1 MPTSELLAKAVQ
13 YLAANCDGA
22 VQQDAKGF
30 NGPDSRFGKALAA
43 ISPEAWS
50 EGSQREAWEM
60 LSKYR
65 GQLASGGIDYD
76 AIPEPSKVKG
86 QKFVRAVDV
95 KAGKILV
102 FLPYGDSA
110 YPKGALNAMWN
121 RELRGWQVSVS
132 KYGSVLDWAKQNN
145 VPVTERAKALLE
157 SAPKPE
163 HPDYI
168 GKAVFRNGEIVMA
181 FDYNPSLVDAVRSI
195 PGRRWNGV
203 DKTWVVPKE
212 TVSIVRK
219 LASDYNIELSKGV
232 LELPEVEI
240 TTGPKISVQGR
251 DFAISFTYDAQ
262 LLSAVRQ
269 MPGSS
274 WSPALRTWVVPIESV
289 DEVLKFSKEFNA
301 AMSPEAVRLVDEAS
315 IVQEIIEASA
325 AKDAQITIKGFGS
338 ETLQLFP
345 FQRAGVAYALRAM
358 GWEHTS
364 EGVWERTKNTGE
376 GGVIVGDEMGLGK
389 TCQGLGILQA
399 TQSFPAVI
407 ICPASLKFNW
417 EREAHNWLGE
427 AGTVI
432 LEGTTKPNL
441 RLSLPRSVFLDEQVR
456 FQLFRKIQD
465 IKLTSDDPTVLSSLR
480 REARLLDERAN
491 ITATTKTGKPVHQ
504 TLVSVVN
511 DNSPSLAG
519 FGNASLAINDS
530 SDVSELGNIV
540 RQVQGATL
548 KSPISRLGVGEVVQS
563 LLESSDIVDVSGEVL
578 DDFVD
583 VVASFSSGDGV
594 GEFISAVSNAH
605 PIIIICNY
613 DILTH
618 WVERFTS
625 VKGIVLDESHYVKNG
640 AAQRSKAAI
649 KLSDKVVE
657 NGVRVCLSGTPIVN
671 QPLELMTQLRI
682 VHRLDDFGGASSFR
696 NVYGRAS
703 AKSLASLNRKLRS
716 MCYVRRRKA
725 DVLTELPPKRWSS
738 VVVEGDAA
746 VMKEYKKAEA
756 DIVKYLS
763 QLAMQFALE
772 SGASSEEARKEAWM
786 KALRARAAEQLVAIS
801 TLKQLAAKAKM
812 KVAKQ
817 WVEDFLANDKKL
829 VVFGWHRTVV
839 DDIAVNFANGVK
851 IQGGISSE
859 KRQEAV
865 DLFQNSDEQKVIA
878 CNIKAAGVGLTLTAA
893 SDVLFIEQG
902 WTPSDMEQGA
912 DRCHRIGQKDSVTAW
927 LMLTADTIDEDI
939 AALIQHKRSIVDR
952 AIDGTDEDEDEEGS
966 IVGDLLV
973 SLAERGLQQTS

>member
-325 AKDAQITIKGFGS
+325 AKDAQITIKEFGS

-407 ICPASLKFNW
+407 ICPASLKLNW
-417 EREAHNWLGE
+417 EREAHNWLPKDK
-427 AGTVI
+427 VVKV
-432 LEGTTKPNL
+432 LSGTTGNL
-441 RLSLPRSVFLDEQVR
+441 PD
-456 FQLFRKIQD
+456 
-465 IKLTSDDPTVLSSLR
+465 
-480 REARLLDERAN
+480 A
-491 ITATTKTGKPVHQ
+491 
-504 TLVSVVN
+504 
-511 DNSPSLAG
+511 
-519 FGNASLAINDS
+519 
-530 SDVSELGNIV
+530 DVYVI
-540 RQVQGATL
+540 
-548 KSPISRLGVGEVVQS
+548 
-563 LLESSDIVDVSGEVL
+563 
-578 DDFVD
+578 
-583 VVASFSSGDGV
+583 
-594 GEFISAVSNAH
+594 
-605 PIIIICNY
+605 NY

-973 SLAERGLQQTS
+973 SLAERGLQQAS

>member
-301 AMSPEAVRLVDEAS
+301 AMSPEAVRLDDEAR
-315 IVQEIIEASA
+315 IVQELIEASA
-325 AKDAQITIKGFGS
+325 AKDAQITIKEFGS

-407 ICPASLKFNW
+407 ICPASLKLNW
-417 EREAHNWLGE
+417 EREAHNWLPKDK
-427 AGTVI
+427 VVKV
-432 LEGTTKPNL
+432 LSGTTGNL
-441 RLSLPRSVFLDEQVR
+441 PD
-456 FQLFRKIQD
+456 
-465 IKLTSDDPTVLSSLR
+465 
-480 REARLLDERAN
+480 A
-491 ITATTKTGKPVHQ
+491 
-504 TLVSVVN
+504 
-511 DNSPSLAG
+511 
-519 FGNASLAINDS
+519 
-530 SDVSELGNIV
+530 DVYVI
-540 RQVQGATL
+540 
-548 KSPISRLGVGEVVQS
+548 
-563 LLESSDIVDVSGEVL
+563 
-578 DDFVD
+578 
-583 VVASFSSGDGV
+583 
-594 GEFISAVSNAH
+594 
-605 PIIIICNY
+605 NY

-973 SLAERGLQQTS
+973 SLAERGLQQAS

>member
-325 AKDAQITIKGFGS
+325 AKDAQITIKEFGS

-407 ICPASLKFNW
+407 ICPASLKLNW
-417 EREAHNWLGE
+417 EREAHNWLPKDK
-427 AGTVI
+427 VVKV
-432 LEGTTKPNL
+432 LSGTTGNL
-441 RLSLPRSVFLDEQVR
+441 PD
-456 FQLFRKIQD
+456 
-465 IKLTSDDPTVLSSLR
+465 
-480 REARLLDERAN
+480 A
-491 ITATTKTGKPVHQ
+491 
-504 TLVSVVN
+504 
-511 DNSPSLAG
+511 
-519 FGNASLAINDS
+519 
-530 SDVSELGNIV
+530 DVYVI
-540 RQVQGATL
+540 
-548 KSPISRLGVGEVVQS
+548 
-563 LLESSDIVDVSGEVL
+563 
-578 DDFVD
+578 
-583 VVASFSSGDGV
+583 
-594 GEFISAVSNAH
+594 
-605 PIIIICNY
+605 NY

-746 VMKEYKKAEA
+746 V
-756 DIVKYLS
+756 KYL
-763 QLAMQFALE
+763 
-772 SGASSEEARKEAWM
+772 
-786 KALRARAAEQLVAIS
+786 V
-801 TLKQLAAKAKM
+801 
-812 KVAKQ
+812 
-817 WVEDFLANDKKL
+817 
-829 VVFGWHRTVV
+829 
-839 DDIAVNFANGVK
+839 
-851 IQGGISSE
+851 
-859 KRQEAV
+859 
-865 DLFQNSDEQKVIA
+865 
-878 CNIKAAGVGLTLTAA
+878 LT
-893 SDVLFIEQG
+893 G
-902 WTPSDMEQGA
+902 
-912 DRCHRIGQKDSVTAW
+912 R
-927 LMLTADTIDEDI
+927 
-939 AALIQHKRSIVDR
+939 
-952 AIDGTDEDEDEEGS
+952 
-966 IVGDLLV
+966 
-973 SLAERGLQQTS
+973 

>member
-325 AKDAQITIKGFGS
+325 AKDAQITIKEFGS

-407 ICPASLKFNW
+407 ICPASLKLNW
-417 EREAHNWLGE
+417 EREAHNWLPKDK
-427 AGTVI
+427 VVKV
-432 LEGTTKPNL
+432 LSGTTGNL
-441 RLSLPRSVFLDEQVR
+441 PD
-456 FQLFRKIQD
+456 
-465 IKLTSDDPTVLSSLR
+465 
-480 REARLLDERAN
+480 A
-491 ITATTKTGKPVHQ
+491 
-504 TLVSVVN
+504 
-511 DNSPSLAG
+511 
-519 FGNASLAINDS
+519 
-530 SDVSELGNIV
+530 DVYVI
-540 RQVQGATL
+540 
-548 KSPISRLGVGEVVQS
+548 
-563 LLESSDIVDVSGEVL
+563 
-578 DDFVD
+578 
-583 VVASFSSGDGV
+583 
-594 GEFISAVSNAH
+594 
-605 PIIIICNY
+605 NY

-878 CNIKAAGVGLTLTAA
+878 CNIKAVGVGLTLTAA

-973 SLAERGLQQTS
+973 SLAERGLQQAS